1 MKKNDGYTLIEVIVA
16 VALISM
22 IMIMLTYATTQSVNN
37 ITNAKIYKKESDE
50 AFDMIQSDKTDNA
63 YDTSYEIVTT
73 DSNNR
78 QNRINVRLE
87 SYQDKTSKNQLLYQ
101 SVDNKLGINFDYS
114 FAYTDSKGKYQ
125 AGKIDELENY
135 GVQSFEDLPDTNYS
149 ALQKI
154 SDEWGDWSFIGWST
168 DTKTYTYNGRS
179 VINGNPQI
187 ASASNNW
194 KGLITKE
201 NFNQIKDA
209 INKRQINDLHLY
221 ATYMYSFDIP
231 DNDADVECIKATP
244 EPVRQAQDNKNLNK
258 LATQAATILK
268 NKGTSAVDNC
278 VSGDVREAIYG
289 DGLELLHFRE
299 NGWPVEANKY
309 YHNKRN
315 DWTWAERAYSDPL
328 RIKIN
333 PNFIEKAV
341 YYINYPKIAS
351 QQAYSK
357 GFVKNDG
364 FFYET
369 FKDGV
374 GFDLTQIGNPTS
386 LWEADK
392 KDVFRN
398 LEFNGSG
405 RWRGINYDYRCLLF
419 GQSFMGDSNQFN
431 YSLFMKIN
439 RVNKTVTV
447 WVNTVSNDGQSN
459 SNGLNA
465 SYSATASYA

>member
-22 IMIMLTYATTQSVNN
+22 IMIMLTYATTQSLNN
-37 ITNAKIYKKESDE
+37 ITNAKVYKKESDE
-50 AFDMIQSDKTDNA
+50 AFDIIQSDKTDNT

-73 DSNNR
+73 DSNNK
-78 QNRINVRLE
+78 QNKINVRIE
-87 SYQDKTSKNQLLYQ
+87 SYQDKTSKNQILYQ

-114 FAYTDSKGKYQ
+114 FAYTNSKGNYQ
-125 AGKIDELENY
+125 SGKISELENY
-135 GVQSFEDLPDTNYS
+135 GVQSFEDLPNTNYS
-149 ALQKI
+149 ALQDI

-168 DTKTYTYNGRS
+168 ETTTYTGS

-209 INKRQINDLHLY
+209 INKGQINDLHLY

-231 DNDADVECIKATP
+231 NTNDDVKCIEATP
-244 EPVRQAQDNKNLNK
+244 ETVRQAQDNKNLNK
-258 LATQAATILK
+258 LAAQAASILK

-278 VSGDVREAIYG
+278 VTGNVREAIYG
-289 DGLELLHFRE
+289 AGLELLHFRE

-315 DWTWAERAYSDPL
+315 DSTWANRAYSDWFHL
-328 RIKIN
+328 QIN
-333 PNFIEKAV
+333 HNFMEKAD
-341 YYINYPKIAS
+341 YYMEYPKIAS

-357 GFVKNDG
+357 GFIENDG

-374 GFDLTQIGNPTS
+374 GFDLTKIGNPGS
-386 LWEADK
+386 LKEVDK
-392 KDVFRN
+392 YNNFNN
-398 LEFNGSG
+398 LEIYGNSP
-405 RWRGINYDYRCLLF
+405 WRGINYNYRCLLF
-419 GQSFMGDSNQFN
+419 GQSFMGDNNQFN

-439 RVNKTVTV
+439 RMNKTVTV
-447 WVNTVSNDGQSN
+447 WVNTVSNDGQSS